1 MPGGS
6 KMKEIYRLLAI
17 IFIVIVLTGLISAAK
32 TAAQPGS
39 CYLKANSRDVFVVVY
54 ELDRSGNMGTMIWQ
68 NRINQDQEVL
78 ITVPHA
84 RFRYFYNDNP
94 DINQPLSGGF
104 SRWCDGKRTVGVP

>member
-1 MPGGS
+1 
-6 KMKEIYRLLAI
+6 MKGIYRLLSI

-39 CYLKANSRDVFVVVY
+39 CYLKANFKDVFVVIY
-54 ELDRSGNMGTMIWQ
+54 ELDRAGNMGGMIWQ
-68 NRINQDQEVL
+68 NRINQGQEVL

-94 DINQPLSGGF
+94 NINQPLSGGL